1 IYYLIYHGIME
12 LKYGIFPIDANGMEF
27 SNFWKCLKL
36 IGIMLS
42 CAFVLAFILQGLL
55 AVALEHTRI
64 KAPVR
69 KMLPAVFLFPAFMII
84 YAIAITLGVFSKPK
98 WKQIKRN
105 ASTVNIGGTGQ
116 PAAESA
122 ATDGGGAEGEIDDSV
137 GQSAVA
143 TGGDGSQIE

>member
-1 IYYLIYHGIME
+1 M
-12 LKYGIFPIDANGMEF
+12 KYGIFPVDANGVEF

-42 CAFVLAFILQGLL
+42 CAFVLAFILQALL
-55 AVALEHTRI
+55 AVALEHKRI

-105 ASTVNIGGTGQ
+105 TSTISVGGAQ
-116 PAAESA
+116 SAAESA
-122 ATDGGGAEGEIDDSV
+122 ATDSGTAETSDGTD
-137 GQSAVA
+137 AVA
-143 TGGDGSQIE
+143 ESESAE